1 MGSGQPAVDQQALTS
16 GPRAVATVGRVF
28 GPHIPTVTAAEIP
41 ANAYLLDVREPDEW
55 AAGHAPGAHHVPMM
69 DIPTRLSEL
78 PTEGDIVVVCRSG
91 GRSGQVVAYLLGN
104 GWDNVSN
111 LDGGMQDW
119 AAAGRELVSEDG
131 QPARVL

>member
-1 MGSGQPAVDQQALTS
+1 M
-16 GPRAVATVGRVF
+16 F

-41 ANAYLLDVREPDEW
+41 AGAFLLDVREPDEW
-55 AAGHAPGAHHVPMM
+55 TAGHAPGAVHMPMM
-69 DIPTRLSEL
+69 EIPVRIAEV
-78 PTEGDIVVVCRSG
+78 PTEGDVVVVCRSG

-119 AAAGRELVSEDG
+119 AATGRALVSEDG